1 MRDIPYNNRTDLQKI
16 QSQWNKIA
24 GLLSRG
30 RDWSAVI
37 VRAATA
43 CEIAANFVI
52 RKKFSEKSTFAPA
65 YVDSNLIWANG
76 IKGKF
81 QNLIVPMF
89 NAEDKKVGAAMKK
102 LGERALKINEDRN
115 AIVHSGAFSDEKE
128 ARAIVESART
138 LIEEL
143 VGTYEAGF
151 KLVDGKPSKAPP
163 TAKADGTPK

>member
-1 MRDIPYNNRTDLQKI
+1 MRSIPYNDRTDLQKI

-30 RDWSAVI
+30 NDWSAAI

-52 RKKFSEKSTFAPA
+52 RKKFAEKSTFASA

-89 NAEDKKVGAAMKK
+89 KADDKKAGAAMKR
-102 LGERALKINEDRN
+102 LGDRALKINEERN
-115 AIVHSGAFSDEKE
+115 AIVHSGAFSDEAE
-128 ARAIVESART
+128 ARAIVESARA

-143 VGTYEAGF
+143 VGASEAGF
-151 KLVDGKPSKAPP
+151 KLVDGKPLKAAQ
-163 TAKADGTPK
+163 TAKADGTQ